1 MAEACWERQEQGQD
15 VRRKLCCKRCLPERE
30 ARSEISIPQEEK
42 KSIILNLFS
51 SESFFFIFFEIQR
64 ALVQWVFRSTQLAVI
79 LILGI
84 DGARAWRVL

>member
-42 KSIILNLFS
+42 FPSCSIYSLLNHSSSSSLKFKELSFS
-51 SESFFFIFFEIQR
+51 GFSN
-64 ALVQWVFRSTQLAVI
+64 
-79 LILGI
+79 
-84 DGARAWRVL
+84 